1 MIMYDFDDL
10 IVLLVILCVLIC
22 AISIGLSFLFVVSSC
37 YKV

>member
-1 MIMYDFDDL
+1 MIIYDFDDL

-22 AISIGLSFLFVVSSC
+22 AISIVLSFLFVIASC